1 MAYEWCQ
8 RLGDMANL
16 TWDKYDFDQRV
27 LRLEQS
33 KRRARVELP
42 ATDDLHA
49 MLVQQSHDLGFQNY
63 VAPRVYGL
71 VIDRKPYD
79 KVSLSVVARRVIKA
93 AGLPDEYQIMDMRRT
108 GITEMVDAGVGV
120 LQIQSVSGH
129 ANAQSLK
136 PYTKHT
142 LTSATAALNAR
153 QSFCVAS
160 L

>member
-1 MAYEWCQ
+1 
-8 RLGDMANL
+8 
-16 TWDKYDFDQRV
+16 
-27 LRLEQS
+27 
-33 KRRARVELP
+33 
-42 ATDDLHA
+42 

-108 GITEMVDAGVGV
+108 GITEMVDEGVGV

-129 ANAQSLK
+129 ANPQSLK
-136 PYTKHT
+136 PYIKNT
-142 LTSATAALNAR
+142 LASATAALSAR
-153 QSFCVAS
+153 KCFSGNSCTTS
-160 L
+160 